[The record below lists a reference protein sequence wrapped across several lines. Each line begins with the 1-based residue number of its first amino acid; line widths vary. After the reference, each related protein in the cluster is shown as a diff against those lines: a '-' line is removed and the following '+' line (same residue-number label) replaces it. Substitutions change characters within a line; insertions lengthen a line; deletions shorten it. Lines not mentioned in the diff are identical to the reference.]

1 MAPGLMFG
9 ISQRDVG
16 FLDRELTVARAAGS
30 DARAPVAG
38 RAPAFEGS
46 LHGEPT
52 RATLKIAPSGQ
63 PPGSSRVAIIRT
75 G

>member
-9 ISQRDVG
+9 ILQRDVG
-16 FLDRELTVARAAGS
+16 FLARESGS